1 MIQQFATLAL
11 LSLLLTNL
19 PAGAQ
24 AAATHQHA
32 VPPTPAAAG
41 AMPTTAPPRAA
52 TPPYT
57 SAYRNYRRFDPNES
71 LTDWRRANDTVREI
85 GGWQAYAKESARAN
99 AASADKPGDRK

>member
-41 AMPTTAPPRAA
+41 AMPFWT
-52 TPPYT
+52 
-57 SAYRNYRRFDPNES
+57 
-71 LTDWRRANDTVREI
+71 
-85 GGWQAYAKESARAN
+85 K
-99 AASADKPGDRK
+99 